1 MSKIIIPKTG
11 AAFEIITMPPTTI
24 VRGTPGRKRK
34 LDHLS
39 PDEKVQRKKLKNR
52 VAAQTSR
59 DRKKKMFDELE
70 RQLEVKSRRLSAV
83 EKQLNALQTKCDKL
97 ERENKKLK
105 SMTQQQQQRHQ
116 PSHNIPDEHRYNR
129 PLESATVD
137 RTVGSLTIKSEPAV
151 FVPLPKVIKMESES
165 IVRSFSQH
173 SQKSSKSSDA
183 KTLLKIVLLC
193 LLYKN
198 SSKTSTL
205 TNSTST
211 WSNLQK
217 ACSKM
222 SPESWRRLLDQ
233 AKSQMPRV
241 RARNSHALDHW
252 WGPKTRTW
260 NPPKIAV
267 Q

>member
-1 MSKIIIPKTG
+1 MSKIIIPKSGTT
-11 AAFEIITMPPTTI
+11 FEVITMPPTTI
-24 VRGTPGRKRK
+24 ARGTPGRKRK

-39 PDEKVQRKKLKNR
+39 PDEKIQRKKLKNR

-70 RQLEVKSRRLSAV
+70 RQLAVKDRRLCAV
-83 EKQLNALQTKCDKL
+83 EKQLSALQTKCDKL

-105 SMTQQQQQRHQ
+105 SLTQQQQRHQ

-129 PLESATVD
+129 PLESAAVD

-151 FVPLPKVIKMESES
+151 FAPLPKVTKMESES
-165 IVRSFSQH
+165 IVRSH
-173 SQKSSKSSDA
+173 SQKPSKSSDA
-183 KTLLKIVLLC
+183 KSLLKIVLLC

-198 SSKTSTL
+198 SSRTSTL
-205 TNSTST
+205 TSSTST
-211 WSNLQK
+211 WSSLQR

-222 SPESWRRLLDQ
+222 SPESWRRVLDQ

-260 NPPKIAV
+260 NPPQIAV